1 MLLSHAHKC
10 NTSLDTMLANYNNCS
25 EVDLGSDEVGEDTA
39 EVTDD
44 TNSATAHKRPREELA
59 SHADTAAVL
68 GTGNGS
74 TGTSRDDSAATAL
87 EVKSLA
93 DTLQLATQSI
103 TTVVEQLAKVAKR
116 QAEAADRLA
125 AAPSAHHQHQ
135 PRLLEQQQTSMRG
148 QLTLQQQQM
157 FWQQH
162 WLHQQQ
168 SSWQHYY

>member
-1 MLLSHAHKC
+1 M
-10 NTSLDTMLANYNNCS
+10 
-25 EVDLGSDEVGEDTA
+25 GEDTA
-39 EVTDD
+39 EITDD
-44 TNSATAHKRPREELA
+44 TNSATAHKRPREELT
-59 SHADTAAVL
+59 SNADTAAVL
-68 GTGNGS
+68 TAGSGNIS
-74 TGTSRDDSAATAL
+74 TSRDDSAATAL

-93 DTLQLATQSI
+93 NTLQLATQSI
-103 TTVVEQLAKVAKR
+103 TAAVEQLAEVAKR

-168 SSWQHYY
+168 SSWQHHYWQQYRQLHRNSWH